1 MESESFRSFQ
11 GYLLK
16 RENRGVRLRVTG
28 VKFFPKRRACQI
40 FIFFSLLFLLTAPLP
55 GAGLPREI
63 LHLPP
68 GETAVLVNKSEQ
80 KLFLFKVTKQKSITM
95 EKKFICA
102 TGKVSGDK
110 QHAGDR
116 RTPAGIYFCRRI
128 LLPPRLGKRYGACA
142 VPLNYPNLVDRRHG
156 RDGDG
161 IWLHGI
167 NESRPV
173 KSTRGCVVLQNR
185 DLVYLAG
192 RIHLH
197 ISPVIIVEKMI
208 KNREKLRAGA
218 EKAAL
223 AFLKRWRHAWV
234 YGDIAAYIS
243 CYDASF
249 LSRGM
254 NLRQWRAYKRRLFR
268 RYRHAMTV
276 DLGEPVI
283 VGGEDYLVF
292 AFRQHFRGGKFSADG
307 LKRLYVKH
315 SRGRFRIIGEAWIPE
330 RELLKA
336 WRHYTRALSKIT
348 APADGYHI
356 VAALPGKTKRLV
368 KKDPYREI
376 KQLLSKWK
384 TAWEARDIND
394 YAVLYSSRFKPVR
407 MGLDEWKAHKINTFR
422 KNGAIHLKMKKI
434 RINIRGKVASV
445 HFTQVYRSRRVT
457 DTGRKDMILCRES
470 GTWKI
475 FRERWQRFR

>member
-1 MESESFRSFQ
+1 MESEGFRSFQ
-11 GYLLK
+11 GYLVK
-16 RENRGVRLRVTG
+16 RENCGVCLRVKR
-28 VKFFPKRRACQI
+28 VKFILKCQVCQA
-40 FIFFSLLFLLTAPLP
+40 FIFFSLLFLLAVPLS

-80 KLFLFKVTKQKSITM
+80 KLFLFNVTKQKSITM
-95 EKKFICA
+95 EKEFICA

-173 KSTRGCVVLQNR
+173 KSTQGCVVLQNS

-197 ISPVIIVEKMI
+197 ISPVIIVEKMT
-208 KNREKLRAGA
+208 KNKGKPEAGT

-234 YGDIAAYIS
+234 HGDIAAYIS
-243 CYDASF
+243 CYDPSF

-254 NLRQWRAYKRRLFR
+254 NLHRWRAYKKRLFR

-283 VGGEDYLVF
+283 IRGEDYLVF
-292 AFRQHFRGGKFSADG
+292 AFRQHFKGGKFSATG
-307 LKRLYVKH
+307 LKRLYVKY
-315 SRGRFRIIGEAWIPE
+315 SRGNFRIIGEAWLPE
-330 RELLKA
+330 YELQKA

-348 APADGYHI
+348 VPADGYHI
-356 VAALPGKTKRLV
+356 VAALPEKTKRLV
-368 KKDPYREI
+368 KKNPYREI

-384 TAWEARDIND
+384 NAWEARNIRD
-394 YAVLYSSRFKPVR
+394 YAVLYSRRFKPVG
-407 MGLDEWKAHKINTFR
+407 MGLDEWKAHKISTFR
-422 KNGAIHLKMKKI
+422 KNGAIHLKIKKV

-445 HFTQVYRSRRVT
+445 YFTQVYRSRRVT
-457 DTGRKDMILCRES
+457 DTGRKDMVLCRES